1 MNAPLKVRSGWAVQ
15 VRRVSETG
23 QPERVCTIPEGKHK
37 MTRSKLTRGL
47 VAGAAAIATAAGL
60 AAVPTAASAQSAP
73 YYGSGYGQPGGY
85 YDPCRRDTTN
95 RSTVGGLSGAAIGAA
110 VGSGIAAR
118 GVRTEGAVLGGLL
131 GAVLGAKVGHDSAA
145 CAPGQAP
152 YGQPAPYAQPAAMP
166 YGTPYSGAPY
176 DARPYSGGYGQ
187 QGEYHYGY
195 STPYEQGG
203 YGQAYGYPVTQR
215 TSSDDCQL
223 AESPI
228 YLPDGQIQKRFVRV
242 CRDSSGRYQV
252 VD

>member
-15 VRRVSETG
+15 VRHVRETG

-37 MTRSKLTRGL
+37 LTRSKLTKGL
-47 VAGAAAIATAAGL
+47 VAGAAAVATAASL

-73 YYGSGYGQPGGY
+73 YYGSGYGQPGGH

-110 VGSGIAAR
+110 IGSGIAAK

-131 GAVLGAKVGHDSAA
+131 GAVVGAKVGHDSAA
-145 CAPGQAP
+145 CAPGQS
-152 YGQPAPYAQPAAMP
+152 PYAAPPPPPPVMPA
-166 YGTPYSGAPY
+166 GQPYSGAPY
-176 DARPYSGGYGQ
+176 DARPYADGYG
-187 QGEYHYGY
+187 YNNSPYGY
-195 STPYEQGG
+195 DNDDQYG
-203 YGQAYGYPVTQR
+203 YGQAYGYPVADR
-215 TSSDDCQL
+215 TGSEDCQL

-228 YLPDGQIQKRFVRV
+228 YLPDGQVQKRFVRV
-242 CRDSSGRYQV
+242 CRDGSGRYQV